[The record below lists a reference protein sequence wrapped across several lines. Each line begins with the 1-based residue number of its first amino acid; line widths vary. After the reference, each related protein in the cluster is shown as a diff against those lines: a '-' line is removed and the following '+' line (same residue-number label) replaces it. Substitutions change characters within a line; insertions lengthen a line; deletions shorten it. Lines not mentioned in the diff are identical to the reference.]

1 MKPPVIGICV
11 CLCLSA
17 SQLMAQY
24 AGAIQQARRDS
35 AQNDAEQR
43 RIQNESGGAAPGQ
56 PAGMP
61 APAPAAPLD
70 PAMQAALQNV
80 AGLRADLAGLTTA
93 SDPADPSQK
102 VALLNDLSQA
112 AQGTNHATSG
122 AVKQL
127 AGDLLK
133 ALAGKKKL
141 AATQQ
146 TRLAR
151 EIHALFNSARLTP
164 AQQQSVLNDIQKIL
178 TDADVSLDN
187 AVDVVTDLKAVV
199 AQTSH
204 ASG

>member
-1 MKPPVIGICV
+1 MKPIILCV
-11 CLCLSA
+11 CLCFPA

-43 RIQNESGGAAPGQ
+43 RIQNETGGSSAGPA
-56 PAGMP
+56 AGM
-61 APAPAAPLD
+61 PAPAAPLD

-80 AGLRADLAGLTTA
+80 AGLRADLASLSA
-93 SDPADPSQK
+93 VSDPADPSQK
-102 VALLNDLSQA
+102 LALLNDLSQA
-112 AQGTNHATSG
+112 AQGTNRATTAS
-122 AVKQL
+122 VKQL

-141 AATQQ
+141 AAAPQ

-151 EIHALFNSARLTP
+151 EIHVLFNSARLSA
-164 AQQQSVLNDIQKIL
+164 AQQQNVLTDIQKIL
-178 TDADVSLDN
+178 TDADVSLDDT
-187 AVDVVTDLKAVV
+187 VDVLTDLKAVV

-204 ASG
+204 AAG